1 LILLDTHVVSA
12 VMAPSPPGAVLAWL
26 NAQVTDHLF
35 LSTITVAEIG
45 YGLRILP
52 EGRRRRD
59 LEARF
64 HAFVARGFEQRILTF
79 DLAAAD
85 RYADLMAHRRAMGRP
100 MGVPDPE
107 IAAIALA
114 HRMRI
119 PRQAGHRFHGKLD
132 SDSTASWTPIPGQA
146 GHLK

>member
-1 LILLDTHVVSA
+1 MILLDTNVVSA
-12 VMAPSPPGAVLAWL
+12 AMAPIPPGAVLVWL
-26 NAQVTDHLF
+26 NAQATDRLF

-64 HAFVARGFEQRILTF
+64 RAFVARGFEQRILTF
-79 DLAAAD
+79 DLGAAD

-100 MGVPDPE
+100 MSVPDAE

-114 HRMRI
+114 HGMALAARNLADFD
-119 PRQAGHRFHGKLD
+119 PCGLD
-132 SDSTASWTPIPGQA
+132 LINPFAAPVSG
-146 GHLK
+146 